1 MKKLLFITFIIS
13 IYATESSSYIGLG
26 PLIPIIG
33 SSIVFL
39 FSFIVIILG
48 FISYPLIK
56 IYKAIK
62 RKKGKNSL
70 DNKKKE
76 NE

>member
-1 MKKLLFITFIIS
+1 MKKIFLINLLILIFIS
-13 IYATESSSYIGLG
+13 EANAYIGLG

-33 SSIVFL
+33 SSIAFVFGL
-39 FSFIVIILG
+39 IIVFLG

-56 IYKAIK
+56 VYKFF
-62 RKKGKNSL
+62 KKKKEKTL
-70 DNKKKE
+70 KKIKKE

>member
-1 MKKLLFITFIIS
+1 MKKIFFINLLILIFIS
-13 IYATESSSYIGLG
+13 EANAYIGLG

-33 SSIVFL
+33 SSIAFVFGL
-39 FSFIVIILG
+39 IVVFLG

-56 IYKAIK
+56 VYKFF
-62 RKKGKNSL
+62 KKKKEDKIS
-70 DNKKKE
+70 KIKKE

>member
-1 MKKLLFITFIIS
+1 MKKIIIS
-13 IYATESSSYIGLG
+13 NVVIVLFMTEANSYIGLG

-33 SSIVFL
+33 SSIAFL
-39 FSFIVIILG
+39 FGLIVIIVG

-62 RKKGKNSL
+62 KKK
-70 DNKKKE
+70 NKKNIK
-76 NE
+76 